1 MSIFV
6 SGALVLAK
14 QHFTTVKKS
23 CKIMY
28 FQELFIWLAP
38 EHQLQQLID
47 APEHQFWSRCF
58 MSMFISGALVLTKQH
73 FTTVKKSLQKHVF
86 SRIVHLAGTGAL
98 VLGSSPH
105 YYFHNLWLCLKP
117 RDFGFILKI
126 GKACIP
132 PVKLVFLRS

>member
-1 MSIFV
+1 MESLFYV
-6 SGALVLAK
+6 HFHKWCSGANQIAFHDC
-14 QHFTTVKKS
+14 Q
-23 CKIMY
+23 
-28 FQELFIWLAP
+28 
-38 EHQLQQLID
+38 
-47 APEHQFWSRCF
+47 
-58 MSMFISGALVLTKQH
+58 
-73 FTTVKKSLQKHVF
+73 KSLQKHVF

-132 PVKLVFLRS
+132 PILKVRL